1 MTSDP
6 PKDASEADDSGRTP
20 VRSLTTD
27 DLFRGEK
34 LLIIRHAGEDYRLML
49 TRNNRLILQK

>member
-6 PKDASEADDSGRTP
+6 PKDASGADDSEKAP